1 VRGRSTGACGRPG
14 HDSSEAEQVIADLDA
29 MTHTCLAAVRDGASA
44 ATRPQLIAASDQ
56 QWRRGMAVLL
66 RLTAKGADTA
76 TLTAAFERLRTA
88 RERLILMRP
97 IG

>member
-1 VRGRSTGACGRPG
+1 
-14 HDSSEAEQVIADLDA
+14 VIADLDA

-44 ATRPQLIAASDQ
+44 ATRSDQ

-66 RLTAKGADTA
+66 RLAAKGADTA